1 MTDINVFV
9 RRSRRSA
16 EREAVGLAL
25 MRRQVNAGRLKVTWM
40 SEEDKAAYR
49 LREPPDAGAD
59 RGGVYDSEPR
69 PATRRAPRGDQAA
82 GMPGL
87 RSEGLVSGP
96 AAGPQ
101 DRRALVVSSAGAHV
115 LAACLRVAR
124 GCRRAVWSR

>member
-1 MTDINVFV
+1 
-9 RRSRRSA
+9 
-16 EREAVGLAL
+16 
-25 MRRQVNAGRLKVTWM
+25 MRQQANAGKLKVTWM
-40 SEEDKAAYR
+40 SEEEKAAYR

-87 RSEGLVSGP
+87 RSEGLISGR
-96 AAGPQ
+96 AAAPQ
-101 DRRALVVSSAGAHV
+101 DRRAFVVSSAGAHFV
-115 LAACLRVAR
+115 AACLRLAR

>member
-1 MTDINVFV
+1 VTDINVFV

-16 EREAVGLAL
+16 EREAVGHAL
-25 MRRQVNAGRLKVTWM
+25 MRQQVNAGKLKLTWM
-40 SEEDKAAYR
+40 SEEEKAAYR

-82 GMPGL
+82 GTAGL
-87 RSEGLVSGP
+87 RSEGLISGR

-101 DRRALVVSSAGAHV
+101 DRRALVVSSPGAHFV
-115 LAACLRVAR
+115 AACLRLAR